1 MNESQAMS
9 APAKLLRRACFTSM
23 AMALTLPTV
32 AFAAPKT
39 RLISCGTQSCLLVK
53 GSRPD
58 IRDTVTINGHAVA
71 VQGGRSWRAI
81 LPVDTVRLWS
91 APYAR
96 KISVL
101 VAGDRAAP
109 AEAAQV
115 SLPIG
120 MLGHS
125 EDLAMLVVRAK

>member
-1 MNESQAMS
+1 MS

-23 AMALTLPTV
+23 AMALPTAAV
-32 AFAAPKT
+32 ASPKT
-39 RLISCGTQSCLLVK
+39 RLISCGAQSCLLVK

-58 IRDTVTINGHAVA
+58 VRDAVAINGHAVP
-71 VQGGRSWRAI
+71 VKGGRSWRAI

-96 KISVL
+96 KISVS

>member
-1 MNESQAMS
+1 MKEDQAMS
-9 APAKLLRRACFTSM
+9 APAKLFRLACFATL
-23 AMALTLPTV
+23 ALTLPAAAV
-32 AFAAPKT
+32 ASPKT
-39 RLISCGTQSCLLVK
+39 RLISCGAQSCLLVK

-58 IRDTVTINGHAVA
+58 VRDTVAINGHAVP
-71 VQGGRSWRAI
+71 VKGGHNWRAI

-96 KISVL
+96 KISVS
-101 VAGDRAAP
+101 VIGDRAAP
-109 AEAAQV
+109 ADAAQV